1 MHSMQFKDL
10 DIGCHLFFILMVDL
24 IPSKKIMNQSKIL
37 QRVESGGG
45 VGERRREEEKSRGE
59 LYE

>member
-1 MHSMQFKDL
+1 MS
-10 DIGCHLFFILMVDL
+10 CHLFFILMVDL